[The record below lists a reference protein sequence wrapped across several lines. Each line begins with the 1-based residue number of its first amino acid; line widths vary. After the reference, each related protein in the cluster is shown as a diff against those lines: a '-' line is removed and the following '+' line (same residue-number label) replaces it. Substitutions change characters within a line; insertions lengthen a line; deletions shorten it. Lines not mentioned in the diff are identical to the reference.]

1 MSLEIAGTGFIPT
14 ESKIDRK
21 KAGNDAYRKLVV
33 EAIAIQQK
41 MAADI
46 SALRERVTAIDKLL
60 REVE

>member
-1 MSLEIAGTGFIPT
+1 MSLEIAGTGFVPT
-14 ESKIDRK
+14 KRKIDRER
-21 KAGNDAYRKLVV
+21 AGNDAYRKLVV